1 MLRKGNLVKSFLL
14 IVLLSIFG
22 FSKSTFSDPQ
32 PSFDE
37 PRRVAIQLYD
47 SDLKKVDHNL
57 STIYNILK
65 EYPEEALKVVVI
77 AYGNG
82 VRALMKDYDKNQ
94 LERIKSLMQYDVEFI
109 VCKNTMETMNWTQKD
124 FIEDLSYVQAG
135 IVEVIE
141 RQIDGY
147 VGIIAY

>member
-1 MLRKGNLVKSFLL
+1 MKKILLVLFFT
-14 IVLLSIFG
+14 IFVYG
-22 FSKSTFSDPQ
+22 ESTFSDPQ
-32 PSFDE
+32 PSFDD
-37 PRRVAIQLYD
+37 PRKLAIQLYD

-65 EYPEEALKVVVI
+65 EYPEESLKVVVI

-82 VRALMKDYDKNQ
+82 VRALMKNYDERS
-94 LERIKSLMQYDVEFI
+94 LSRIKSLMEYDVEFI
-109 VCKNTMETMNWTQKD
+109 VCKNTMDTMKWTEDD

-141 RQIDGY
+141 RQVDGY